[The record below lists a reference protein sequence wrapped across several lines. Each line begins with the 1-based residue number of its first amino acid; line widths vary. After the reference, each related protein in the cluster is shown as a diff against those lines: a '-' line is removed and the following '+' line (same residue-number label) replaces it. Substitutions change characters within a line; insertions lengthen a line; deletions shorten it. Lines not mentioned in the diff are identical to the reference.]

1 MARIR
6 DPARAAYT
14 GILVLRIRDKRP
26 SELSGS
32 HAVLQTAPGP
42 APASAV
48 HFQVP
53 DLVASSECEHGRP
66 GQDLE

>member
-6 DPARAAYT
+6 EPGRAAYT
-14 GILVLRIRDKRP
+14 GILVLRIRDKLP
-26 SELSGS
+26 SELSRS
-32 HAVLQTAPGP
+32 QLQTAP

-53 DLVASSECEHGRP
+53 DPVASSDSEHGRP